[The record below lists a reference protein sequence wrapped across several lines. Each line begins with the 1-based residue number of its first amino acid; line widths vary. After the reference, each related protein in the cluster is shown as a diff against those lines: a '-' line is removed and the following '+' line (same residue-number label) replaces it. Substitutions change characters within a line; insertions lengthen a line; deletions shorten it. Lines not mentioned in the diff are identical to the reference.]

1 MKCFSFCLAILVSG
15 WNVTS
20 SNLSATTFTLQWA
33 NLNAYIISEA
43 EFYVIFIKNVQGI
56 ILLVEI
62 VPGNTT
68 AKDIMGLIPSTMYR
82 VEVYGVDEVG
92 QPYRISEIVISTK
105 EGMFANQFSPK
116 FEIAMLG

>member
-1 MKCFSFCLAILVSG
+1 MVSG

-20 SNLSATTFTLQWA
+20 SNSSATTFTLQWA

-43 EFYVIFIKNVQGI
+43 EFYVIFVKNVQGI

-82 VEVYGVDEVG
+82 VEVYGVDEAG
-92 QPYRISEIVISTK
+92 QPYRSSEIVISTK
-105 EGMFANQFSPK
+105 EGMFANQFLPK

>member
-1 MKCFSFCLAILVSG
+1 LVTG

-20 SNLSATTFTLQWA
+20 SNPSTTTFILHWA
-33 NLNAYIISEA
+33 NLNAYNISEA
-43 EFYVIFIKNVQGI
+43 KFYVIFIKNVQGI
-56 ILLVEI
+56 ILLAEI

-92 QPYRISEIVISTK
+92 QPYKRLEIVISTK
-105 EGMFANQFSPK
+105 EGMFPSQFLSK
-116 FEIAMLG
+116 LEIAMLG